1 MKILRR
7 MLTSIL
13 FILVTVWLLLVVL
26 MYAFQDRFIYYPQKL
41 LSSTPAD
48 IALPYEDIFLTTADG
63 LKIHGW
69 YIKHPEPLATLLFL
83 HGNAG
88 NISHRLDSL
97 QIFHAL
103 GLSVLIIDYRGYGRS
118 QGHPSE
124 QGTYL
129 DAQAAWDFLVSS
141 QHIAAQNIIIFGR
154 SLGAAVAVQ
163 LAEQQTAG
171 ALIMESAFT
180 SIVEIGKRY
189 YPYLPVQWLTRI
201 RYPSIERVSNINC
214 PLLVIHSPDDEL
226 IPFELGEQLFASARH
241 PKSFLKTRGGHNDGF
256 LLTGETYINGLRSF
270 LNEHLSP

>member
-1 MKILRR
+1 MNILRR
-7 MLTSIL
+7 MLTSTL

-26 MYAFQDRFIYYPQKL
+26 MYTLQNRFIYYPQKS

-48 IALPYEDIFLTTADG
+48 IELLYEDIFLTTADG

-97 QIFHAL
+97 QIFHEL

-129 DAQAAWDFLVSS
+129 DAQAAWDYLVSR
-141 QHIAAQNIIIFGR
+141 QHTAAQNIIIFGR

-171 ALIMESAFT
+171 ALIIESAFT
-180 SIVEIGKRY
+180 SMVEMGKRY
-189 YPYLPVQWLTRI
+189 YPYLPVQWLARI
-201 RYPSIERVSNINC
+201 RYSSIERIGNISC
-214 PLLVIHSPDDEL
+214 PLLVIHSPDDEI
-226 IPFELGEQLFASARH
+226 IPFELGEQLFASAKH

-270 LNEHLSP
+270 LIEHLLP

>member
-1 MKILRR
+1 MNILRR

-26 MYAFQDRFIYYPQKL
+26 MYTLQDRFIYYPHKS
-41 LSSTPAD
+41 LSLTPAD
-48 IALPYEDIFLTTADG
+48 IELPYEDIFLTTADG

-97 QIFHAL
+97 QIFHQL

-129 DAQAAWDFLVSS
+129 DAQAAWDYLLSR
-141 QHIAAQNIIIFGR
+141 QHTAAQNIIIFGR

-163 LAEQQTAG
+163 LAEQQPAG
-171 ALIMESAFT
+171 ALIIESAFT
-180 SIVEIGKRY
+180 SMVEMGKRY
-189 YPYLPVQWLTRI
+189 YPYLPVQWLARI
-201 RYPSIERVSNINC
+201 RYPSIERIGNISC
-214 PLLVIHSPDDEL
+214 PLLVIHSPDDEI
-226 IPFELGEQLFASARH
+226 IPFELGEQLFASARR
-241 PKSFLKTRGGHNDGF
+241 PKSFLKISGGHNDGF
-256 LLTGETYINGLRSF
+256 LLTGETYINGIRSF